1 MKWTKQEKIMVMG
14 KTGTIMIN
22 FSLSISPNFQIMLK
36 ILSRPVYK
44 LNTAEDR
51 FLYHETT
58 WKVDVE
64 EFISE

>member
-1 MKWTKQEKIMVMG
+1 MKWTKQEKIMFLG

-22 FSLSISPNFQIMLK
+22 FCLSTSSNFQIMLK

-64 EFISE
+64 QFISK